1 MRNLIL
7 DNLKQNDLLKV
18 QQEVDEIDGWLATRL
33 AEIETIANTPIIRTM
48 VWSVTG
54 SYLKLEVKWLKE
66 YTHISLVSP
75 EPCPAGSF
83 EITARRS

>member
-1 MRNLIL
+1 MRNLTL

-33 AEIETIANTPIIRTM
+33 AEIETIANTPIMRTM
-48 VWSVTG
+48 VLSMTG
-54 SYLKLEVKWLKE
+54 SYLKSEFKRLKE

-75 EPCPAGSF
+75 EPCPAEPL